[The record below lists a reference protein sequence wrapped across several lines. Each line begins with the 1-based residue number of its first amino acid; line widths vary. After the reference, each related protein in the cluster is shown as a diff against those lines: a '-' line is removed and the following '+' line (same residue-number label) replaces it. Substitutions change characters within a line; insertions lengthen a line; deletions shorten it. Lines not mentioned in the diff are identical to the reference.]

1 MTRDGHETELIARG
15 RHDPCVVP
23 RGLCSHFPIFDF
35 SERFD
40 KKFQPWILLFKFF
53 LSAGGAAVP
62 MVEAMVAL
70 VLIDQLMAHLAQ
82 CEMFPVNP
90 TLQQPVSPT
99 SDGSLL
105 MPELA

>member
-1 MTRDGHETELIARG
+1 MIPVWSLEVCVPISRYLISE
-15 RHDPCVVP
+15 
-23 RGLCSHFPIFDF
+23 RGLI
-35 SERFD
+35 
-40 KKFQPWILLFKFF
+40 KKISTLDPFVQIF
-53 LSAGGAAVP
+53 LSVGGAAVP

-90 TLQQPVSPT
+90 TLQQPVSPP